1 MQPAAG
7 AVATA
12 YDAPIAATDP
22 TVVPGAAPDR
32 FPTFEGLRALCA
44 LAIVAFHAGTFTGL
58 TGPGGS
64 AAGAWVRHLNVGVSV
79 FFVLSALLL
88 YRPFVVAHLRD
99 EAGPRLLPYL
109 ARRAVRIYPAYWAA
123 LFVTAVVLD
132 QAVLGDWWGKLRF
145 YSLTQIYWGDTALGG
160 LPQAWSLCTEVSF
173 YLVLPAWA
181 ALVARVGGS
190 AERRRRAHLLGCLA
204 WYVGGLGFRAALR
217 AGDHA
222 LGYAWLPAN
231 TDLFALGMVLAV
243 VSAGATTGTREP
255 GGLWRTLGE
264 WPAVAW
270 LAALCTFWAVTEMG
284 FPFEFLQTP
293 TVGEELGRQVLFGV
307 IAVLLVAP
315 GVVGPQDQ
323 GVVRRLLTARPLWA
337 LGVVSYGIYLW
348 HISVLVEVDDRLRPA
363 PGVDGVAGVSSW
375 WALVAVS
382 TVIATVV
389 AAASWFALERPTIRW
404 VRRIGR
410 R

>member
-1 MQPAAG
+1 MQPAAA

-22 TVVPGAAPDR
+22 IVAPVPAPER

-64 AAGAWVRHLNVGVSV
+64 AAGSWVRHLNVGVSV
-79 FFVLSALLL
+79 FFVLSAFLL
-88 YRPFVVAHLRD
+88 YRPFVVAHLRGRP
-99 EAGPRLLPYL
+99 GPRLVPYL

-123 LFVTAVVLD
+123 LFVAAAVLD
-132 QAVLGDWWGKLRF
+132 HAVLGDWWGKLRF

-173 YLVLPAWA
+173 YLVLPLWA
-181 ALVARVGGS
+181 ALLARVGGDPQ
-190 AERRRRAHLLGCLA
+190 RRRRAHLVGCLA
-204 WYVGGLGFRAALR
+204 WYVGGLAFRAALR

-243 VSAGATTGTREP
+243 VSAGAATGTQEP
-255 GGLWRTLGE
+255 GGLWRTVGE
-264 WPAVAW
+264 RPAAAW
-270 LAALCTFWAVTEMG
+270 LAALCAFWAVTQMG

-293 TVGEELGRQVLFGV
+293 TVGEELGRQVLFGLV
-307 IAVLLVAP
+307 AVLLVAP
-315 GVVGPQDQ
+315 GVLGPQDQ
-323 GVVRRLLTARPLWA
+323 GPGRRLLASRPLWA

-348 HISVLVEVDDRLRPA
+348 HITVMVEVDDRLRPA
-363 PGVDGVAGVSSW
+363 PGPGGVAGPSSW
-375 WALVAVS
+375 WALVALS
-382 TVIATVV
+382 AAISAAV
-389 AAASWFALERPTIRW
+389 AAASWFVLERPTIRW
-404 VRRIGR
+404 VRRAVGR
-410 R
+410 

>member
-1 MQPAAG
+1 MQPAVA

-22 TVVPGAAPDR
+22 ILVSGVAPER

-64 AAGAWVRHLNVGVSV
+64 AAGSWVRHLNVGVSV
-79 FFVLSALLL
+79 FFVLSAFLL

-99 EAGPRLLPYL
+99 EPGPRLGPYL
-109 ARRAVRIYPAYWAA
+109 ARRATRVYPAYWVA

-173 YLVLPAWA
+173 YLVLPLWA
-181 ALVARVGGS
+181 ALLARVGGD
-190 AERRRRAHLLGCLA
+190 AERRRRAHLAGCVA
-204 WYVGGLGFRAALR
+204 WYVGGLAFRAALR

-243 VSAGATTGTREP
+243 VSAGAATGAREP
-255 GGLWRTLGE
+255 GGLWRTIGE
-264 WPAVAW
+264 RPAAAW
-270 LAALCTFWAVTEMG
+270 LAALCAFWAVTQMG
-284 FPFEFLQTP
+284 FPYEFLQTP

-307 IAVLLVAP
+307 VAVLLVAP
-315 GVVGPQDQ
+315 GVLGPQDE
-323 GVVRRLLTARPLWA
+323 GVGRRLLAARPLWA
-337 LGVVSYGIYLW
+337 LGIVSYGIYLW
-348 HISVLVEVDDRLRPA
+348 HLTAMVELDERLSAA
-363 PGVDGVAGVSSW
+363 PGPDGVAGPPSW
-375 WALVAVS
+375 WALVLLSAVAS
-382 TVIATVV
+382 AAV
-389 AAASWFALERPTIRW
+389 AAVSWFALERPTLRR
-404 VRRIGR
+404 VRRGTWR
-410 R
+410 